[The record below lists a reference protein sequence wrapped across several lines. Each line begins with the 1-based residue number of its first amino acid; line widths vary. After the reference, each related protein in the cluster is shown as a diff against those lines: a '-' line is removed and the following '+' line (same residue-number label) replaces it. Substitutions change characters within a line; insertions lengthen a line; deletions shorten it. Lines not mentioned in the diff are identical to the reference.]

1 MFISGPQTSRDD
13 HEDAPPGTRPRA
25 VAGADLIAGLAWACV
40 AWAGLLAL
48 LLIASAL
55 LGGVLGATELAPEQ
69 QVRSAFEG
77 AIRPLLDH
85 HCAKCHG
92 ADKHKGDVDFSSY
105 RTGREALGAREVWEK
120 ALSRITAE
128 EMPPEKEP
136 QLSEEERQGMTAW
149 IRSLR
154 RLQTPDPGATV
165 IRRLSRAEYERT
177 VRDLFGSDLGVGAE
191 LPMDSPGE
199 GFDNSVSP
207 LLMEKYLLAADDLLD
222 RLIMPEAM
230 SRHFNAGQLDAIKAG
245 VAEAGAP
252 DGKERRFTGPGEVT
266 AMIDIPSEGNYTIR
280 IRAAAEQAGADPVR
294 LGIRFDTRV
303 VAELRIVARPKYPA
317 VYSCTTQLVAGRTRF
332 SLVFMNPQLA
342 DAASA
347 AATPAAAR
355 NDPAGRA
362 KPAAAAPAKAADAA
376 KAASEPAARVLIV
389 DAIDITG
396 PPAKSPT
403 EAQRRLFIAAPGKD
417 LGKREAAKAIVTPF
431 AYRAFRRPPAAE
443 EIDGLLKIFALAD
456 AQDEDF
462 TAAVK
467 LMLKGVL
474 VSPQFLY
481 RTPDDRDSG
490 AGDVVAVS
498 DHELATRLSYFLWG
512 TMPDEE
518 LFQLAQGGKLHDP
531 QVRAAQVRRL
541 IMDQRSRALSEGFAG
556 AWLGIDHLATAVVD
570 EKRFPQL
577 TRELR
582 AAMSD
587 EVMTFF
593 ESLMR
598 EGGSVLDMLDCN
610 YAYMNALT
618 AKLYDVDGVKGMKM
632 QKVQLA
638 DANRGS
644 LIAMPAI
651 LLATSRSDRTSPVK
665 RGKWVLETLF
675 DASPPP
681 PPPNVAGLDKQDVP
695 ENAAL
700 TLRQRTERHRTDPA
714 CASCHRIMDPI
725 GFGLENFD
733 AIGRWRVKDD
743 TGGVVDALGELP
755 GKRRFSSPADLKRI
769 LMGRKDEF
777 VRMLCA
783 RLLGYA
789 LGRHLAGYDEVVVDE
804 LAAGVARDG
813 YQLDSLIIRL
823 CASYPFLNRRA
834 LH

>member
-1 MFISGPQTSRDD
+1 M
-13 HEDAPPGTRPRA
+13 A
-25 VAGADLIAGLAWACV
+25 
-40 AWAGLLAL
+40 
-48 LLIASAL
+48 
-55 LGGVLGATELAPEQ
+55 
-69 QVRSAFEG
+69 
-77 AIRPLLDH
+77 
-85 HCAKCHG
+85 
-92 ADKHKGDVDFSSY
+92 
-105 RTGREALGAREVWEK
+105 
-120 ALSRITAE
+120 
-128 EMPPEKEP
+128 
-136 QLSEEERQGMTAW
+136 AW

-154 RLQTPDPGATV
+154 RLQAPDPGATV
-165 IRRLSRAEYERT
+165 IRRLSRSEYERT

-207 LLMEKYLLAADDLLD
+207 LLMEKYLLAADDILD

-245 VAEAGAP
+245 VPEAGAP
-252 DGKERRFTGPGEVT
+252 DGKERRFSGPGEVT

-280 IRAAAEQAGADPVR
+280 VRAAAEQAGADPVR
-294 LGIRFDTRV
+294 LGIRFDNRV

-332 SLVFMNPQLA
+332 ALVFMNPQLA
-342 DAASA
+342 DAAPPASP
-347 AATPAAAR
+347 PAAAK
-355 NDPAGRA
+355 NDPAA
-362 KPAAAAPAKAADAA
+362 KAKPPAAAKAPDPAKGGDAPAT
-376 KAASEPAARVLIV
+376 RLLIV
-389 DAIDITG
+389 DAIDISG

-403 EAQRRLFIAAPGKD
+403 DAQRRLFIAAPGKD

-431 AYRAFRRPPAAE
+431 AYRAFRRPPYPE

-474 VSPQFLY
+474 VSPQFLF
-481 RTPDDRDSG
+481 RTPDDHDPG
-490 AGDVVAVS
+490 AGEVVAVG
-498 DHELATRLSYFLWG
+498 DHEFATRLSYFLWG

-541 IMDQRSRALSEGFAG
+541 IMDPRSRALSEGFA
-556 AWLGIDHLATAVVD
+556 ASWLGIDHLATAVID

-582 AAMSD
+582 AAMGD
-587 EVMTFF
+587 EVLTFF

-598 EGGSVLDMLDCN
+598 EGGSVLDLLDCN

-618 AKLYDVDGVKGMKM
+618 ARLYDVDGVKGMKM
-632 QKVQLA
+632 QKVQLS

-651 LLATSRSDRTSPVK
+651 LMATSRSDRTSPVK

-695 ENAAL
+695 ENTAL
-700 TLRQRTERHRTDPA
+700 TLRQKTERHRTDPA
-714 CASCHRIMDPI
+714 CAACHRIMDPI

-733 AIGRWRVKDD
+733 AIGRWRIKDV
-743 TGGVVDALGELP
+743 TGGMVDALGELP

-789 LGRHLAGYDEVVVDE
+789 LGRHLSGYDEVVVDE
-804 LAAGVARDG
+804 LSAAVAADG
-813 YQLDSLIIRL
+813 YKLDGLIVRL
-823 CASYPFLNRRA
+823 ASSYPFLNRRA
-834 LH
+834 LR